1 MGSTHLTMWWDG
13 SIFISSCLV
22 FVTVTLAESFPV
34 ERREREMGVED
45 VLDLVDENI
54 SPVEDEYDGMMGA
67 LADIQNK
74 GDSMLAGIR
83 WQKEMLDK
91 LEKNLENT
99 EKKMKEA
106 EMKTQQLEEEKVDI
120 ESEVWELQVK
130 KKDLLLEMKTEQ
142 EEIVR
147 VKSDLVPLENQ
158 VE

>member
-1 MGSTHLTMWWDG
+1 
-13 SIFISSCLV
+13 
-22 FVTVTLAESFPV
+22 
-34 ERREREMGVED
+34 
-45 VLDLVDENI
+45 
-54 SPVEDEYDGMMGA
+54 MMGA

-106 EMKTQQLEEEKVDI
+106 EMKTQQLEEQKVDI

-130 KKDLLLEMKTEQ
+130 KKDLLLEMKTEE

-147 VKSDLVPLENQ
+147 
-158 VE
+158 